1 MAWLLR
7 KPGEKEQAKGR
18 KRMVA
23 DDFARAWFKVSR
35 DMRTY
40 MEAHL
45 TPTLTE
51 SQLHVLEYLMDHDQ
65 VKPSDLIDYVAT
77 TPAAITT
84 LMDRMEKNGLIV
96 RERDTRDRRIVW
108 LRLTPKGIA
117 EGRRGIEIRK
127 RFFEQYLSRIS
138 AHNQQLL
145 VYLLG
150 KVSGL

>member
-1 MAWLLR
+1 MYSN
-7 KPGEKEQAKGR
+7 
-18 KRMVA
+18 
-23 DDFARAWFKVSR
+23 DFAKVWFKVSR

-40 MEAHL
+40 MDSQLA
-45 TPTLTE
+45 PTLTE
-51 SQLHVLEYLMDHDQ
+51 SQLNVLEFIMNHDQ

-96 RERDTRDRRIVW
+96 RERDTSDRRIVW
-108 LRLTPKGIA
+108 LRLTPKGEA
-117 EGRRGIEIRK
+117 EGKRGLEIRK
-127 RFFEQYLSRIS
+127 QFFEQYLSRIS

-150 KVSGL
+150 KVSNL

>member
-1 MAWLLR
+1 ML
-7 KPGEKEQAKGR
+7 EQAKGME
-18 KRMVA
+18 RMYA
-23 DDFARAWFKVSR
+23 DDFARVWFKVSR

-40 MEAHL
+40 MDAHL
-45 TPTLTE
+45 APTLTE
-51 SQLHVLEYLMDHDQ
+51 SQLNVLEFIMNREQ

-96 RERDTRDRRIVW
+96 RERDTQDRRIVR

-117 EGRRGIEIRK
+117 EGKRGIEIRK
-127 RFFEQYLSRIS
+127 QFFEQYLSRIS
-138 AHNQQLL
+138 SHNQQLL